1 MSLQQIT
8 TGSPE
13 IEQPECSI
21 MPLWS
26 HQKKMVYRC
35 LQIESKFS
43 QLEAMRK
50 QMRNALAEDI
60 PETFGIM
67 ADKPGTGKT
76 YVALSLILSDLKKS
90 HNQCNLIVVPQ
101 NIYTQWDVAIRK
113 FCDLE
118 KVRYKTFIDY
128 SEMTKLYA
136 DPNMLTSV
144 DVLLT
149 TSLYYHMICG
159 TINTL
164 NKTCG
169 LKIGRV
175 FFDEIDTINSMLREP
190 VESNFTWFISASFK
204 DNKIGCYKVD
214 KPEERMCKCEDRVI
228 DASFNLY
235 PPVNHIYRCKSVF
248 TNMLRDILPDKK
260 IAELNAL
267 DYNTNIYRFVRT
279 VPKNEA
285 EFVKFLLQDIE
296 EIFNY
301 SKTNIDNLLKTK
313 KEMIESGFYS
323 GQVLQI
329 KVNSIMKQIN
339 DSHSNIVASMNLK
352 KLVIERLKE
361 LKVCLIS
368 FEQLDQ
374 KERAVL
380 KCCQCLFSKEIM
392 EKLKTYSKDGSSGG
406 ATYHCTVCDKDT
418 VYPDDFMI
426 EKRAN
431 LLNTSNKPVE
441 ELHKLEVFAKIIKNI
456 TPQQKILIFSDYPAV
471 FKDIEAYFE
480 TTNIKFITLDKGSI
494 SEIDKSVEKY
504 KNGDTQILLADST
517 MSGCGMNFENTTDI
531 ILIHKINGDME
542 KQVIGR
548 AQRPGRN
555 SVLQIHRLLHAN
567 EL

>member
-1 MSLQQIT
+1 MSMIT
-8 TGSPE
+8 VNSPE
-13 IEQPECSI
+13 IEKPEHSLL
-21 MPLWS
+21 PLWS

-35 LQIESKFS
+35 LQIESSFN
-43 QLEAMRK
+43 QLEQIRK
-50 QMRNALAEDI
+50 QKRNPMAEDI

-76 YVALSLILSDLKKS
+76 FVAVSLILSDLKRS
-90 HNQCNLIVVPQ
+90 QNQCNLIVVPQ
-101 NIYTQWDVAIRK
+101 NIYTQWDKAIK
-113 FCDLE
+113 GFCDLE

-128 SEMTKLYA
+128 SEMSKLYA

-144 DVLLT
+144 DILLT

-204 DNKIGCYKVD
+204 GDKIGCYKVD
-214 KPEERMCKCEDRVI
+214 KLSERTCKCEDRVI

-235 PPVNHIYRCKSVF
+235 PPVNHIYKCKSVF
-248 TNMLRDILPDKK
+248 TGMLCDILPDKK
-260 IAELNAL
+260 ISELNAL
-267 DYNTNIYRFVRT
+267 DYNTNIYRVVRT

-285 EFVKFLLQDIE
+285 EFVKLLLLDIE

-301 SKTNIDNLLKTK
+301 SKTNIENLLKAK
-313 KEMIESGFYS
+313 KDMIESGFYA
-323 GQVLQI
+323 GQVLQA
-329 KVNSIMKQIN
+329 KVGSIMKQVN
-339 DSHSNIVASMNLK
+339 DSHGTIVASKNLK
-352 KLVIERLKE
+352 HILVDRLKA
-361 LKVCLIS
+361 LKVCFIS
-368 FEQLDQ
+368 FEQLEQ

-392 EKLKTYSKDGSSGG
+392 EKLKK
-406 ATYHCTVCDKDT
+406 YHCTVCDKDT

-426 EKRAN
+426 EKKAVLIN
-431 LLNTSNKPVE
+431 PSVKSSEE
-441 ELHKLEVFAKIIKNI
+441 ELHKLEVFAKIIKDLK
-456 TPQQKILIFSDYPAV
+456 PEQKIIIFSDYPSV
-471 FKDIEAYFE
+471 FKDIETYFE
-480 TTNIKFITLDKGSI
+480 VKNIKFVTLDKGTI
-494 SEIDKSVEKY
+494 TEIDKSVEKY
-504 KNGDTQILLADST
+504 KNGDAQILIADST
-517 MSGCGMNFENTTDI
+517 MYGCGMNFENTTDI
-531 ILIHKINGDME
+531 ILIHKINSEME

-548 AQRPGRN
+548 AQRPGRK
-555 SVLQIHRLLHAN
+555 SVLQIHRLLHQN

>member
-1 MSLQQIT
+1 MSFEQIT
-8 TGSPE
+8 NFSPE

-26 HQKKMVYRC
+26 HQKKMIYRC
-35 LQIESKFS
+35 LQIESKFIK
-43 QLEAMRK
+43 LESMRK
-50 QMRNALAEDI
+50 QMRNALVEDI

-76 YVALSLILSDLKKS
+76 YVALSLILSDLKRS
-90 HNQCNLIVVPQ
+90 NNQCNLIVVPQ
-101 NIYTQWDVAIRK
+101 NIYTQWDQGIRK

-144 DVLLT
+144 DILLT

-204 DNKIGCYKVD
+204 ADKIGCYKVD
-214 KPEERMCKCEDRVI
+214 KLEERTCKCEDRII
-228 DASFNLY
+228 DASFNLF
-235 PPVNHIYRCKSVF
+235 PPVNQVYRCKSVF

-285 EFVKFLLQDIE
+285 EFVKLLLQDIE

-313 KEMIESGFYS
+313 KEMIESGFYT
-323 GQVLQI
+323 GQVLHI
-329 KVNSIMKQIN
+329 KVNSIMKQISE
-339 DSHSNIVASMNLK
+339 SHNNIIASTHLK
-352 KLVIERLKE
+352 KLIIDRLKE
-361 LKVCLIS
+361 LKICLIS

-380 KCCQCLFSKEIM
+380 KCCQSVFSKDII
-392 EKLKTYSKDGSSGG
+392 EKLNK
-406 ATYHCTVCDKDT
+406 YHCTVCNRDT

-426 EKRAN
+426 EKRATLIN
-431 LLNTSNKPVE
+431 SYNKSNE
-441 ELHKLEVFAKIIKNI
+441 ELYKLEIFVQIIKNI
-456 TPQQKILIFSDYPAV
+456 NPQKKIIIFSDYPAV
-471 FKDIEAYFE
+471 FKDIESYFE
-480 TTNIKFITLDKGSI
+480 TTNIKYITLDKGSI
-494 SEIDKSVEKY
+494 SEIDKSVNLY

-531 ILIHKINGDME
+531 ILMHKIKPEME

-548 AQRPGRN
+548 AQRPGRK
-555 SVLQIHRLLHAN
+555 SVLHIHRLLHQN

>member
-1 MSLQQIT
+1 MSTIT
-8 TGSPE
+8 INSPE
-13 IEQPECSI
+13 IGTPENSLI
-21 MPLWS
+21 PLWS

-35 LQIESKFS
+35 LQIESSFN
-43 QLEAMRK
+43 QLEHLRK
-50 QMRNALAEDI
+50 QKRNPMVEDI

-76 YVALSLILSDLKKS
+76 YVAVSLILSDLKRS
-90 HNQCNLIVVPQ
+90 QNQCNLIVVPQ
-101 NIYTQWDVAIRK
+101 NIYTQWDKAIRA

-128 SEMTKLYA
+128 SEMSKLYA
-136 DPNMLTSV
+136 DPNMLTNV
-144 DVLLT
+144 DILLT
-149 TSLYYHMICG
+149 TSLYYHVICG

-204 DNKIGCYKVD
+204 GDKIGCYKVD
-214 KPEERMCKCEDRVI
+214 KLLERTCKCEDKVI

-235 PPVNHIYRCKSVF
+235 PPVTHIYKCKSVF
-248 TNMLRDILPDKK
+248 TSMLCDILPDKK

-267 DYNTNIYRFVRT
+267 DYNTNIYRVVRT

-285 EFVKFLLQDIE
+285 EFVKLLLLDIE
-296 EIFNY
+296 EIFNH
-301 SKTNIDNLLKTK
+301 SKTNIENLLKSK
-313 KEMIESGFYS
+313 KDMIESGFYA
-323 GQVLQI
+323 GQVLQA
-329 KVNSIMKQIN
+329 KVGSIMKQVN
-339 DSHSNIVASMNLK
+339 DSHGTIVASKNLK
-352 KLVIERLKE
+352 HILVDRLKA
-361 LKVCLIS
+361 LKVCFIS
-368 FEQLDQ
+368 FEELEK

-392 EKLKTYSKDGSSGG
+392 EKLKK
-406 ATYHCTVCDKDT
+406 YHCTVCDKDT

-426 EKRAN
+426 EKKAVLIN
-431 LLNTSNKPVE
+431 PSVKSTE
-441 ELHKLEVFAKIIKNI
+441 EDIHKLEVFAKIIKDI
-456 TPQQKILIFSDYPAV
+456 KAEQKIIIFSDYPSV

-480 TTNIKFITLDKGSI
+480 VKNIKFVTLDKGSI
-494 SEIDKSVEKY
+494 TEIDKSVERY
-504 KNGDTQILLADST
+504 KNGDAQILIADST
-517 MSGCGMNFENTTDI
+517 MYGCGMNFENTTDI
-531 ILIHKINGDME
+531 ILIHKINSEME

-555 SVLQIHRLLHAN
+555 SILQIHRLLHQN